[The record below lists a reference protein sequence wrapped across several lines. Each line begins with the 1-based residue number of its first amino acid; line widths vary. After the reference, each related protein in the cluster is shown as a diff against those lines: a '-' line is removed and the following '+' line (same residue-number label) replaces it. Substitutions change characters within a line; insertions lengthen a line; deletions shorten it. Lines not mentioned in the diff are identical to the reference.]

1 MEVRCP
7 VCEALFDNEGALQR
21 HLEGCLQ
28 VRWTFCVHVYV
39 CIFVVGALLKSHH
52 FYHARLNGCGGKCRY
67 DGRSEPART
76 TCAVWK
82 GGVVLCIYKF
92 PFSIINTSSFPP
104 SFTIFNNCQSL
115 HTLQRK
121 KIADERDASRKN
133 PRRSRRGGGTD
144 SVEAEPLLEL
154 KWVGHIN
161 IYIYL

>member
-1 MEVRCP
+1 MKRCLTTRGRCSGILKAASRSAELS
-7 VCEALFDNEGALQR
+7 VSMFTCAYLL
-21 HLEGCLQ
+21 
-28 VRWTFCVHVYV
+28 WVHYS
-39 CIFVVGALLKSHH
+39 KSHH
-52 FYHARLNGCGGKCRY
+52 FYHARLNGCGGKGRY

-82 GGVVLCIYKF
+82 GGVVLCIYRF

-154 KWVGHIN
+154 K
-161 IYIYL
+161 

>member
-1 MEVRCP
+1 M
-7 VCEALFDNEGALQR
+7 
-21 HLEGCLQ
+21 
-28 VRWTFCVHVYV
+28 
-39 CIFVVGALLKSHH
+39 VVVEKVDTTAAVNQ
-52 FYHARLNGCGGKCRY
+52 HAPRVQF
-67 DGRSEPART
+67 GR
-76 TCAVWK
+76 

-154 KWVGHIN
+154 K
-161 IYIYL
+161 